1 MTGLL
6 CRGVMDYTSNLLKLI
21 LEFRSRRRLVKSAQ
35 LKVAQDGCA
44 KRVTAEEWNAL
55 ARPYLRKAVRAAVAM
70 NLVDSK

>member
-1 MTGLL
+1 
-6 CRGVMDYTSNLLKLI
+6 
-21 LEFRSRRRLVKSAQ
+21 LVKSAQ